1 VRTKNTALWFDKLA
15 SVGQVGRVVKPFS
28 VHSEFVACAE
38 LPRWTRDFAMYLGV
52 IAEPH
57 M

>member
-28 VHSEFVACAE
+28 VHIEFVACAE